1 MLLIIGLILAALGA
15 IALLVF
21 AWWGLPI
28 LIIGAALVLLAM
40 LAGRK
45 AAPRTTASRPQPTG
59 TPRKGSGDVTTANE
73 RVGQGR

>member
-15 IALLVF
+15 VALLVF

-28 LIIGAALVLLAM
+28 LIIGGALVALAA

-45 AAPRTTASRPQPTG
+45 APPRTMTVSPPQPTG
-59 TPRKGSGDVTTANE
+59 TPRKGGGDVTTTNE
-73 RVGQGR
+73 RVGQG